1 MLMVL
6 HIGATTME
14 NSMEVLQITKN
25 RTAIWFSNSTS
36 GYLTGYL
43 TEENESINLKRYLQ
57 KTNTSAP
64 SYSMQW
70 HGSKLV
76 FTDGWMNKEK

>member
-1 MLMVL
+1 MG
-6 HIGATTME
+6 IGIVTMGSNTE
-14 NSMEVLQITKN
+14 IPQKIKN